1 MSSSTAHQ
9 KSLVFDNV
17 AKLCYGKKSSHHYL
31 PLFLSLFRVGVSRSH
46 IRSMRTAIS
55 SGMLLTDTA
64 NKIATAILH
73 YMYVER
79 WFVIR
84 GQM

>member
-1 MSSSTAHQ
+1 MVWQ
-9 KSLVFDNV
+9 D
-17 AKLCYGKKSSHHYL
+17 YL
-31 PLFLSLFRVGVSRSH
+31 IIITYSLFSLFGVGVSRSH

-73 YMYVER
+73 YMYVKR